1 MELHKFICIGCWVFD
16 HPEHPKQLVSRVGD
30 LTGAEE
36 DRVTA
41 MTNGVVATERWYECQ
56 TGPDSSG

>member
-1 MELHKFICIGCWVFD
+1 
-16 HPEHPKQLVSRVGD
+16 LVSRVGD

-56 TGPDSSG
+56 TGPDSNG